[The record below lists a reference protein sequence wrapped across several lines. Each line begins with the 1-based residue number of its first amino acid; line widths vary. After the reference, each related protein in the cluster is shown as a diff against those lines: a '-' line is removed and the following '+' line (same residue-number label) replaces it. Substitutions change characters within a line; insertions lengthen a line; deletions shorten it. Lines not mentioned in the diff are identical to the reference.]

1 MNIINIDYEKRTLQS
16 DFFSWQIIAN
26 DKNKFLLLQRE
37 EKGRYH
43 AAEADVKKKHLWEV
57 KEISFRGPEG
67 DTYFFDE
74 ETGIDK
80 I

>member
-1 MNIINIDYEKRTLQS
+1 MNIIDIDYKKGTLQS
-16 DFFSWQIIAN
+16 DYYTWQIVAN
-26 DKNKFLLLQRE
+26 DNNKFLLLQRDDN
-37 EKGRYH
+37 GRYR

-74 ETGIDK
+74 ETGVDK
-80 I
+80 V

>member
-1 MNIINIDYEKRTLQS
+1 MNIINIDYEKKILRS
-16 DFFSWQIIAN
+16 DFFTWQIIAN

-37 EKGRYH
+37 DNGRYH

-57 KEISFRGPEG
+57 KEITLRGPEG

-74 ETGIDK
+74 EIEIDK

>member
-1 MNIINIDYEKRTLQS
+1 MNIIKIDYEKPTLQS
-16 DFFSWQIIAN
+16 DFFLWQISAN
-26 DKNKFLLLQRE
+26 DKTKFLLLQRE
-37 EKGRYH
+37 ESGRYH

-57 KEISFRGPEG
+57 KEISFRGSEG

>member
-1 MNIINIDYEKRTLQS
+1 MNIINIDYEKQTLQS

-43 AAEADVKKKHLWEV
+43 AAEADVKKNTSGKLRRYHSAV
-57 KEISFRGPEG
+57 PK
-67 DTYFFDE
+67 
-74 ETGIDK
+74 GIPIFLMRK
-80 I
+80 RV

>member
-1 MNIINIDYEKRTLQS
+1 MNIIKIDYEKKTLQS
-16 DFFSWQIIAN
+16 DFFLWQIIAN

-37 EKGRYH
+37 ESGRYH

-57 KEISFRGPEG
+57 KEISFRGSEG

>member
-1 MNIINIDYEKRTLQS
+1 MNIIDINYEKKTLKS
-16 DFFSWQIIAN
+16 DYFTWEIISN

-37 EKGRYH
+37 ENGRYH

-74 ETGIDK
+74 ETGIGK
-80 I
+80 V